1 MPHRNG
7 TAPIGIAIALGD
19 RETARAEAD
28 ALASRAPCRSIL
40 LTPAAVEAIGQRI
53 PDGMALRAESV
64 TTDDGV
70 LTAFALRSA
79 TDVTPYS
86 LPVPATRLI
95 GRTTELVE
103 LRELLVVHR
112 LVTLAG
118 PPGSGKTRLAVELAR
133 SALGTFADGASFVP
147 LAPIQDEAL
156 IAHAVARALNLSEK
170 PVPRCR
176 RSWHSTSRRG
186 DCY

>member
-1 MPHRNG
+1 MAWLC
-7 TAPIGIAIALGD
+7 AP
-19 RETARAEAD
+19 EW
-28 ALASRAPCRSIL
+28 
-40 LTPAAVEAIGQRI
+40 
-53 PDGMALRAESV
+53 V

-133 SALGTFADGASFVP
+133 SALGTYTDGAWFVP
-147 LAPIQDEAL
+147 LAPIPGRSADRPRGGPCTRPLGEAGYPDVDGRGT
-156 IAHAVARALNLSEK
+156 APRVAATVTDLR
-170 PVPRCR
+170 
-176 RSWHSTSRRG
+176 
-186 DCY
+186 